1 MTPAAWIALA
11 VGLASLLLNILALSV
26 GYGVL
31 KGTVQGLA
39 ARVSALESE
48 VGGLSDLKVSIA
60 EVRATVGFVVE
71 QLRDLNAAVRWMRN
85 AAAHE
90 TRSTQQVTP

>member
-1 MTPAAWIALA
+1 MTPASWIALA

-39 ARVSALESE
+39 ARVSALEAE
-48 VGGLSDLKVSIA
+48 IGGLSDLKVSIA

-85 AAAHE
+85 AGAQE
-90 TRSTQQVTP
+90 PRSTQQVTP